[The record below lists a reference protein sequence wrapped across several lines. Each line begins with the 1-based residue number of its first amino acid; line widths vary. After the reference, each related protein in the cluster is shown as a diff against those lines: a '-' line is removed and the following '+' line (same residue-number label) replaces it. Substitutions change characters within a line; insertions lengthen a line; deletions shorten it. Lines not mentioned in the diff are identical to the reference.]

1 MDTYCLS
8 CKTLFKLYNIFYYFH
23 YLHFCFVLIC
33 NFYRFFYDGEINTY
47 KYKYNNAYAKTFIY

>member
-33 NFYRFFYDGEINTY
+33 NFYRFFYDDEINAY